1 MKLAG
6 IIFVIVFCSFVCRW
20 VSVST
25 RREMENEDS
34 IYW

>member
-1 MKLAG
+1 MKMLIG
-6 IIFVIVFCSFVCRW
+6 ILFVVFLIYRW

-25 RREMENEDS
+25 RHEMENEDS